1 MTALSRG
8 HEAQKA
14 DFSMRMS
21 AHLESVAGGDDWNAL
36 GIREANLEQSG
47 FEISMQEFEQVPT
60 AAKICVA
67 WAIILA
73 SHRQTELRE
82 VYMVEPGHDPVTV
95 CLEWAQ
101 PVGELVQ
108 QMEVQ
113 AGNILSTANHGL
125 PGNDK
130 EDWGILVEINRDIP
144 NLRSPTHCNG
154 RAPNDASIPHNRL
167 ASISKKMQ
175 IKCKVRGSRIL
186 FIAPVSGETQ
196 EADSAFLEYVLQ
208 QFKYILREISLL
220 NFAER
225 PLTDLRAISVPELRQ
240 VWSWNAHVPQS
251 VNVCV
256 HDIFVERAKRHPDRL
271 AVSAHDGELTYETL
285 DTLSTQLARILIH
298 RGLRPDS
305 IVIIYIEKSK
315 WVPVAQLAVMKC
327 GCASTVLDASL
338 PLQRQQAIAQLVQ
351 AAAVLTLPSHEADAA
366 SLLLSSSGGN
376 AAAANMRL
384 NVSAVLSQQA
394 AADKDANVNV
404 GINNV
409 DLPAVEPSS
418 RLYIVFTSGST
429 GTPKGA
435 VISHANY
442 ASAVAH
448 QQTGLQFREF
458 DRVFDFASYAFDAAW
473 CNFIHA
479 ITLGG
484 CLCIPSDEER
494 KGDLAAALHKY
505 QVNYAVLT
513 PSVAWFPASELP
525 ASLRVFHFGGE
536 PLKAELV
543 KRLSIAASVVN
554 AYGPAECSTV
564 STAITAS
571 PDDDEDPTIGTGLGA
586 CTWVVKLDGS
596 DLVLIGEIGELWLE
610 GPIVGQGYLGQ
621 PEKTASTFVENPPW
635 LLRGCPNRNGQ
646 DGHSGRPGRLYRTG
660 DLVRYRPNGTLQF
673 VGRID
678 SQIKIRGQR
687 VELGEIEHHLQ
698 CALTQQARGNCVQ
711 IIAEVI
717 KQKGSDTLILVSVVF
732 MAMNSGVTEMEAMP
746 ILCQALSGIEDR
758 LMQLVP
764 PYMIPSAFFPI
775 VNMPMTPT
783 GKIDRRRLRD
793 IITDLFWAQLDSQ
806 PAEIRE
812 EAASEIEGAIRA
824 VWNKVLN
831 IPLAKIGLD
840 APFTRLGGDSITAM
854 QVVSR
859 CRANNISITVSDI
872 LNLQTVRNLAASSKP
887 VLNKSPTIDLE
898 SREGDMFQLSPI
910 QQLFF
915 DNNPTGVNHYT
926 LSYIV
931 KLTRQTTREELS
943 AALLMVVGR
952 HGMLRARFRKSVD
965 GLGWEQ
971 IIAPLD
977 PSSFLLQHH
986 SFVDGESMQCVVDE
1000 RQASMD
1006 IVNGPVFAVD
1016 VFSSLNEDQTILMSA
1031 HHLVM
1036 DLVSWRVIWHE
1047 LSQFLSG
1054 VTSLP
1059 LPQLSFQTWCRLQS
1073 EEGSSLVPSTTLPFE
1088 IPAANFEYWDVAPDN
1103 IFFGDSYFHFSAVDM
1118 DSTSLLLGGSNDC
1131 LRTEILDILIGTL
1144 VFCFTQ
1150 TFPDRAPPPV
1160 FLESH
1165 GREPLT
1171 NNNVIDLTETVG
1183 WFTSLHPVIVGGGL
1197 ANSVFDMIKFAKDAR
1212 RKVPSKGRPYFAC
1225 RYHSS
1230 EGRKHFQAHKDMEL
1244 LVNYRGSFQQLE
1256 DADFMFQ
1263 LEDRADRRLEIPGD
1277 GPLYRRPSL
1286 IDINL
1291 VVEDGKLQIWTR
1303 THRHMKNHDAIIQ
1316 WLDFY
1321 SKHLS
1326 RTAHELAISQATYT
1340 LADFPL
1346 LNISH
1351 SGLETLLRE
1360 QLVSQAVEQ
1369 AQVKDIYPC
1378 TSLQEG
1384 IIISAASGTAT
1395 YSSVCAWRVV
1405 PSKPSQTISVSR
1417 LIAAWNTVSRIH
1429 SAFSTIFS
1437 INPDTGRYV
1446 QVVLNTPNQA
1456 IIHKPI
1462 GTESAVAQLSNAQ
1475 TPKALAGQPQS
1486 FFTIC
1491 STSDGEIAC
1500 RLDMTHALMDAASL
1514 PIFVRDLEEAYSTHT
1529 LTHRASFRQVVEYT
1543 QCTPMSNG
1551 LLYWKQYL
1559 GGVSTCEFPRDKNL
1573 RYAQPASNPQYGWV
1587 CLPTKLTAEISQSCR
1602 NLNMTRSAYLH
1613 FAWSLVLSQF
1623 TGMRQVCFGYL
1634 SSSRDSPIDGI
1645 EYIIGPLINMFIA
1658 RVDLEKPTNEVI
1670 RAINNYNIE
1679 HLQAQHI
1686 SLAEIQHEIGSKQLF
1701 NTNITVREA
1710 RRASS
1715 GSEGGIQLIEFLEA
1729 DPHEYDLVLEATVD
1743 GKDTEVRIQYRA
1755 DLISATNAIEVQLA
1769 LTSALEFL
1777 YSLSQRGNQSHAKF
1791 SRPAYDEYFYH
1802 IMGIDETSAL
1812 DIWHGQF
1819 KGLEPGCNFPALPYP
1834 PDKIR
1839 ATATAT
1845 YIIENL
1851 QWRDDCAVNAQ
1862 IFASWALLQAS
1873 SSGLADVLIGTFP
1886 PNARQG
1892 AICLPPIPKPMR
1904 IRVDF
1909 SQTLPQFLESV
1920 DLTIATNEALPLPNI
1935 LQLRHIGEE
1944 MSLAYEF
1951 QTTITVEDT
1960 TIALPGTLLH
1970 CMASD
1975 NKPRALSMHFTTYP
1989 SCINIVAEFDPHI
2002 ISNDRMT
2009 ILLQQFETV
2018 FRQICPL
2025 GKSIQYLSEINTDS
2039 NHDIQ
2044 CINTWN
2050 QNTPEPVQVCVHD
2063 IFAQVVAKIPE
2074 SPAISAWDG
2083 ELSYQELDELS
2094 SRLAYRLIQF
2104 GVKPDV
2110 VVPLYFE
2117 KSMWM
2122 PVSILGVIKAGGAC
2136 IAMDCTQPLKRAHD
2150 IINQVKPKIV
2160 LLSRSNLDKAAQFAS
2175 THLLVVDQG
2184 SLGTFLHPSSSSLQS
2199 DVQPHHLL
2207 YVAFTSGSTGQ
2218 PKGAMITHSN
2228 FSSAIK
2234 YQQKALGY
2242 SSGHRVY
2249 DFASYAFDVSWSN
2262 VLHSLTSGSCLCIP
2276 SEHQRRNELSTS
2288 IRDTRATHIDLTP
2301 SVLRHLSPRD
2311 LPELQVVLLSGEPFT
2326 EADLGEWINH
2336 QGLVNTYGPA
2346 ECSVKATLTP
2356 TVAGMTANNIGV
2368 GYGLNTWIVRL
2379 DGTDNLVPLGSV
2391 GELWLEGPLVGL
2403 GYLGDETKTDLS
2415 FVTRPKWLQSKEKTC
2430 RFYRT
2435 GDLVRYE
2442 PDGTLTFLGRKDSQV
2457 KIRGQRTELGEIE
2470 YNIQSVLRA
2479 YDPEVRVV
2487 ADVFKPQNSDNAILV
2502 AFFEPQR
2509 IDSWYDAVDLDEELS
2524 KMIPAY
2530 MIPTVYLRITSFPLT
2545 PTGKT
2550 DRKNLRQTHE
2560 SMTLEQLVAAN
2571 AARRSKPQLPVT
2583 TEERLLRTLWA
2594 EVLKISEEIIG
2605 TNDSFFRIGGDSIS
2619 AMQLVAAA
2627 RQCGIILT
2635 VAEIF
2640 SSPQLSALAR
2650 NIEVQKPSQR
2660 VSGLDVQP
2668 FTLIDEQIK
2677 PDEARAEAARLCG
2690 VQITDIEDILP
2701 CTPLQEG
2708 LLAGSVRQPGDNV
2721 LSETRILNDVDIDR
2735 LQGAWVKVLQ
2745 MTPIFRT
2752 RIINLK
2758 KQGLVQVIIRYEC
2771 CRLSDGI
2778 PKHEFGLGTPLMQY
2792 EILHSDSSMPSRFI
2806 WSIHHSLYDGW
2817 SMGLVFNLLHRVYHA
2832 QTIPAAPSF
2841 QSFIRHIKDHNCD
2854 HAEGFW
2860 KSQFQDF
2867 KACQFPT
2874 LPSKQFKPRCDKH
2887 LELDMKD
2894 IAWFGD
2900 YTAATKIR
2908 LAWAIL
2914 LSTIT
2919 ACVDVSFGAT
2929 VSGRQVALPDVEN
2942 IISPTFAT
2950 VPLRVLLSPSKII
2963 GELLKQVQLQATEM
2977 IPYEQMGLQRI
2988 QQLGEDCELGCQFQ
3002 SHMVIQPAP
3011 QPEAEFSL
3019 FGPSVI
3025 DPDQIEPFKLYAISL
3040 EFDLLPT
3047 GVLLHASY
3055 DSRIIAPSRFSRLA
3069 RRFEHI
3075 LRQICLPST
3084 QDIPLSSIETN
3095 SQHDIEQI
3103 WHWNQKPVQKADTTV
3118 HDIFRNVAENQP
3130 DAPAICSWDGDFT
3143 YKQVNDI
3150 SSGIAYELLS
3160 ESSLQTHSKVV
3171 ALLFEKSKWTPL
3183 SQLAVMK
3190 ASCTSVVLDS
3200 TLPVERQRAII
3211 NIVSPRIILT
3221 SSEQKPRANELA
3233 PAGTIVKVIDESF
3246 VSKLPSPENV
3256 CLPLVDPESW
3266 LYIVFTSGSTGTPK
3280 GVVIS
3285 HSNIASALKHGQAA
3299 LQFSEKSR
3307 VYDFV
3312 SYAFDVSWLNVVY
3325 TLCAGGCLCIPSQYE
3340 IQNEPS
3346 EAVRRMNINTAF
3358 ITPAV
3363 GKLLHESDLKVI
3375 NFGGEILP
3383 QDEISYWKDRA
3394 TIIHSYG
3401 PSECTPISI
3410 SHILDPLRSPVI
3422 IGKGL
3427 GAVTWVV
3434 KPGSEEL
3441 AAVGDIGELWLE
3453 GPLVGQGYLN
3463 DQQKTDAVF
3472 VRDPKWLLRGAPGFA
3487 GRKGRL
3493 YRTGDLVRYEDDGN
3507 LEFIGR
3513 IDTQVKIRGQRVEL
3527 GDIEHHIRGAL
3538 GPAVASH
3545 VVVDI
3550 AKPAISDQSMLIG
3563 FIKLAQNGISAGSP
3577 EASSYAQRLAVSIKA
3592 HLSTL
3597 IPQYMIPNAY
3607 MILDNIPIN
3616 TSGKVDRGKLRK
3628 MVSSLRKEELLSVS
3642 RKPKRGPQTAEE
3654 SKLHAAVAQ
3663 VLALDQDTFDMD
3675 DNFFQLGGDSISA
3688 MKLASLANSEGL
3700 MLRVMDIL
3708 VKDRLGDLLKAADL
3722 NSAGQSSKQGVN
3734 CDNGTLPQPKRPSES
3749 EVMAQIQ
3756 PGHGIL
3762 LDILPTT
3769 RIQSSYLEDNLHVPR
3784 RSWLYSFIDFADL
3797 AGEERII
3804 WSCERLVEHCSIYRT
3819 AFVQH
3824 GGRFFQAVF
3833 NSWKPAITVVDS
3845 AGGIHEAFER
3855 FVKDEE
3861 TKQAVITAPLLQFA
3875 LIRGPSARARLVFSM
3890 SHAVYDAI
3898 SFGNTLKM
3906 LADIYRGS
3914 VQQPASDFGHY
3925 IKHIQSNRTESYDF
3939 WRGLLKDSSMTSV
3952 PCELASVTQD
3962 RPPTVLERSIP
3973 LPILPAAVTHASLF
3987 TFACAAAL
3995 SHITGEPDV
4004 VFGRV
4009 VSGRAALGADLVDV
4023 IGPCLNRVPVR
4034 VHCGAGR
4041 TRADSIAAVQR
4052 QYAEMVSHETVGLSD
4067 IVQNCTGWPQN
4078 IADFGCW
4085 TQYQNVDE
4093 KVALELP
4100 GAIGVSGY
4108 AETWHL
4114 PVAVAFLEIFATPTS
4129 DNKMAVRVIAGP
4141 GYKQSIVEALLAA
4154 VCLELEK

>member
-1 MTALSRG
+1 MTTLSRG
-8 HEAQKA
+8 HAAQKA

-21 AHLESVAGGDDWNAL
+21 ARLESVAGGDDWNTL

-73 SHRQTELRE
+73 SHRQTELLE

-130 EDWGILVEINRDIP
+130 EDGGILVEINRDIP

-154 RAPNDASIPHNRL
+154 RAPNDASIPHDRL

-366 SLLLSSSGGN
+366 SLLLSSSGGGN

-458 DRVFDFASYAFDAAW
+458 DRVFDFASE
-473 CNFIHA
+473 
-479 ITLGG
+479 TLQQ
-484 CLCIPSDEER
+484 LFVNT
-494 KGDLAAALHKY
+494 KY

-596 DLVLIGEIGELWLE
+596 DLVPIGEIGELWLE
-610 GPIVGQGYLGQ
+610 GSIVGQGYLGQ

-732 MAMNSGVTEMEAMP
+732 MAMNSGATEMEAMP

-986 SFVDGESMQCVVDE
+986 SFVDSESMQCVVDE
-1000 RQASMD
+1000 RQAFMD

-1054 VTSLP
+1054 ITSLT

-1183 WFTSLHPVIVGGGL
+1183 WFTSLHPVIVGGGP

-1326 RTAHELAISQATYT
+1326 RTAHELAISKATYT

-1486 FFTIC
+1486 SFTIC

-1559 GGVSTCEFPRDKNL
+1559 GGVSTCEFPRDKNP

-1602 NLNMTRSAYLH
+1602 KLNMTRSAYLH

-1755 DLISATNAIEVQLA
+1755 DLISATNATEVQLA

-1819 KGLEPGCNFPALPYP
+1819 KGLEPGF
-1834 PDKIR
+1834 
-1839 ATATAT
+1839 
-1845 YIIENL
+1845 
-1851 QWRDDCAVNAQ
+1851 
-1862 IFASWALLQAS
+1862 
-1873 SSGLADVLIGTFP
+1873 
-1886 PNARQG
+1886 
-1892 AICLPPIPKPMR
+1892 
-1904 IRVDF
+1904 
-1909 SQTLPQFLESV
+1909 
-1920 DLTIATNEALPLPNI
+1920 
-1935 LQLRHIGEE
+1935 
-1944 MSLAYEF
+1944 
-1951 QTTITVEDT
+1951 
-1960 TIALPGTLLH
+1960 
-1970 CMASD
+1970 
-1975 NKPRALSMHFTTYP
+1975 
-1989 SCINIVAEFDPHI
+1989 
-2002 ISNDRMT
+2002 
-2009 ILLQQFETV
+2009 
-2018 FRQICPL
+2018 
-2025 GKSIQYLSEINTDS
+2025 
-2039 NHDIQ
+2039 
-2044 CINTWN
+2044 
-2050 QNTPEPVQVCVHD
+2050 
-2063 IFAQVVAKIPE
+2063 
-2074 SPAISAWDG
+2074 
-2083 ELSYQELDELS
+2083 
-2094 SRLAYRLIQF
+2094 
-2104 GVKPDV
+2104 
-2110 VVPLYFE
+2110 
-2117 KSMWM
+2117 
-2122 PVSILGVIKAGGAC
+2122 
-2136 IAMDCTQPLKRAHD
+2136 
-2150 IINQVKPKIV
+2150 
-2160 LLSRSNLDKAAQFAS
+2160 
-2175 THLLVVDQG
+2175 
-2184 SLGTFLHPSSSSLQS
+2184 
-2199 DVQPHHLL
+2199 
-2207 YVAFTSGSTGQ
+2207 
-2218 PKGAMITHSN
+2218 
-2228 FSSAIK
+2228 
-2234 YQQKALGY
+2234 
-2242 SSGHRVY
+2242 
-2249 DFASYAFDVSWSN
+2249 
-2262 VLHSLTSGSCLCIP
+2262 
-2276 SEHQRRNELSTS
+2276 
-2288 IRDTRATHIDLTP
+2288 
-2301 SVLRHLSPRD
+2301 LRHLSPRD

-2479 YDPEVRVV
+2479 FDPEVRVV

-2605 TNDSFFRIGGDSIS
+2605 THDSFFRIGGDSIS

-2708 LLAGSVRQPGDNV
+2708 LLAGSVRQPGDNA

-2745 MTPIFRT
+2745 VTPIFRT

-2950 VPLRVLLSPSKII
+2950 VPLRVLLSPSKTI

-3118 HDIFRNVAENQP
+3118 HEIFRNVAENQP

-3143 YKQVNDI
+3143 YKQVNYI

-3233 PAGTIVKVIDESF
+3233 PAGTIVKVIDKSF

-3952 PCELASVTQD
+3952 PCELASVAQD

-4009 VSGRAALGADLVDV
+4009 VSGRAALGANLVDV

-4034 VHCGAGR
+4034 VQCGAGR

-4129 DNKMAVRVIAGP
+4129 DNKMAVRVIAGS

-4154 VCLELEK
+4154 VCLELEKFLSSISMSYAVYRVASAGLPRDHHAIFVETSENGEKTGHLFQVTGNVQIGMSFEQRPEGQPEASSSFVDKQEIGTVTHANYHRIQAVCEGIPPPRKQFEGSKRLYPKEPVRRCQEWTAEAIQTLKDARVRM

>member
-1 MTALSRG
+1 MTTLSRG
-8 HEAQKA
+8 HAAQKA

-21 AHLESVAGGDDWNAL
+21 ARLESVAGGDDWNTL

-73 SHRQTELRE
+73 SHRQAELLE

-130 EDWGILVEINRDIP
+130 EDGGILVEINRDMP

-154 RAPNDASIPHNRL
+154 RAPNDASIPHDRL

-271 AVSAHDGELTYETL
+271 AVSAHDGDLTYETL

-366 SLLLSSSGGN
+366 SLLLSSSGGGN

-394 AADKDANVNV
+394 AADKDSNVNV

-435 VISHANY
+435 VINHANY

-458 DRVFDFASYAFDAAW
+458 DRVS
-473 CNFIHA
+473 
-479 ITLGG
+479 TL
-484 CLCIPSDEER
+484 L
-494 KGDLAAALHKY
+494 GDLAAALRKY

-543 KRLSIAASVVN
+543 KRLSVAASVVN

-586 CTWVVKLDGS
+586 CTWVELDGS
-596 DLVLIGEIGELWLE
+596 DLVPIGEIGELWLE

-635 LLRGCPNRNGQ
+635 LLRGCPNCNGQ

-711 IIAEVI
+711 IIADVI

-746 ILCQALSGIEDR
+746 LLCQALSGIEDR

-952 HGMLRARFRKSVD
+952 H
-965 GLGWEQ
+965 
-971 IIAPLD
+971 
-977 PSSFLLQHH
+977 
-986 SFVDGESMQCVVDE
+986 
-1000 RQASMD
+1000 
-1006 IVNGPVFAVD
+1006 
-1016 VFSSLNEDQTILMSA
+1016 
-1031 HHLVM
+1031 
-1036 DLVSWRVIWHE
+1036 
-1047 LSQFLSG
+1047 
-1054 VTSLP
+1054 
-1059 LPQLSFQTWCRLQS
+1059 
-1073 EEGSSLVPSTTLPFE
+1073 
-1088 IPAANFEYWDVAPDN
+1088 
-1103 IFFGDSYFHFSAVDM
+1103 
-1118 DSTSLLLGGSNDC
+1118 
-1131 LRTEILDILIGTL
+1131 
-1144 VFCFTQ
+1144 
-1150 TFPDRAPPPV
+1150 
-1160 FLESH
+1160 
-1165 GREPLT
+1165 
-1171 NNNVIDLTETVG
+1171 
-1183 WFTSLHPVIVGGGL
+1183 
-1197 ANSVFDMIKFAKDAR
+1197 
-1212 RKVPSKGRPYFAC
+1212 
-1225 RYHSS
+1225 
-1230 EGRKHFQAHKDMEL
+1230 
-1244 LVNYRGSFQQLE
+1244 
-1256 DADFMFQ
+1256 
-1263 LEDRADRRLEIPGD
+1263 
-1277 GPLYRRPSL
+1277 
-1286 IDINL
+1286 
-1291 VVEDGKLQIWTR
+1291 
-1303 THRHMKNHDAIIQ
+1303 
-1316 WLDFY
+1316 
-1321 SKHLS
+1321 
-1326 RTAHELAISQATYT
+1326 
-1340 LADFPL
+1340 
-1346 LNISH
+1346 
-1351 SGLETLLRE
+1351 
-1360 QLVSQAVEQ
+1360 
-1369 AQVKDIYPC
+1369 
-1378 TSLQEG
+1378 
-1384 IIISAASGTAT
+1384 
-1395 YSSVCAWRVV
+1395 
-1405 PSKPSQTISVSR
+1405 
-1417 LIAAWNTVSRIH
+1417 
-1429 SAFSTIFS
+1429 
-1437 INPDTGRYV
+1437 
-1446 QVVLNTPNQA
+1446 
-1456 IIHKPI
+1456 
-1462 GTESAVAQLSNAQ
+1462 
-1475 TPKALAGQPQS
+1475 
-1486 FFTIC
+1486 
-1491 STSDGEIAC
+1491 
-1500 RLDMTHALMDAASL
+1500 
-1514 PIFVRDLEEAYSTHT
+1514 
-1529 LTHRASFRQVVEYT
+1529 
-1543 QCTPMSNG
+1543 
-1551 LLYWKQYL
+1551 
-1559 GGVSTCEFPRDKNL
+1559 
-1573 RYAQPASNPQYGWV
+1573 
-1587 CLPTKLTAEISQSCR
+1587 
-1602 NLNMTRSAYLH
+1602 
-1613 FAWSLVLSQF
+1613 
-1623 TGMRQVCFGYL
+1623 
-1634 SSSRDSPIDGI
+1634 
-1645 EYIIGPLINMFIA
+1645 
-1658 RVDLEKPTNEVI
+1658 
-1670 RAINNYNIE
+1670 
-1679 HLQAQHI
+1679 
-1686 SLAEIQHEIGSKQLF
+1686 
-1701 NTNITVREA
+1701 
-1710 RRASS
+1710 
-1715 GSEGGIQLIEFLEA
+1715 
-1729 DPHEYDLVLEATVD
+1729 
-1743 GKDTEVRIQYRA
+1743 
-1755 DLISATNAIEVQLA
+1755 
-1769 LTSALEFL
+1769 
-1777 YSLSQRGNQSHAKF
+1777 
-1791 SRPAYDEYFYH
+1791 
-1802 IMGIDETSAL
+1802 
-1812 DIWHGQF
+1812 
-1819 KGLEPGCNFPALPYP
+1819 
-1834 PDKIR
+1834 
-1839 ATATAT
+1839 
-1845 YIIENL
+1845 
-1851 QWRDDCAVNAQ
+1851 
-1862 IFASWALLQAS
+1862 
-1873 SSGLADVLIGTFP
+1873 
-1886 PNARQG
+1886 
-1892 AICLPPIPKPMR
+1892 
-1904 IRVDF
+1904 
-1909 SQTLPQFLESV
+1909 
-1920 DLTIATNEALPLPNI
+1920 
-1935 LQLRHIGEE
+1935 
-1944 MSLAYEF
+1944 
-1951 QTTITVEDT
+1951 
-1960 TIALPGTLLH
+1960 
-1970 CMASD
+1970 
-1975 NKPRALSMHFTTYP
+1975 
-1989 SCINIVAEFDPHI
+1989 
-2002 ISNDRMT
+2002 
-2009 ILLQQFETV
+2009 
-2018 FRQICPL
+2018 
-2025 GKSIQYLSEINTDS
+2025 
-2039 NHDIQ
+2039 
-2044 CINTWN
+2044 
-2050 QNTPEPVQVCVHD
+2050 
-2063 IFAQVVAKIPE
+2063 
-2074 SPAISAWDG
+2074 
-2083 ELSYQELDELS
+2083 
-2094 SRLAYRLIQF
+2094 
-2104 GVKPDV
+2104 
-2110 VVPLYFE
+2110 
-2117 KSMWM
+2117 
-2122 PVSILGVIKAGGAC
+2122 
-2136 IAMDCTQPLKRAHD
+2136 AMDCTQPLKRAHD
-2150 IINQVKPKIV
+2150 IINQVKPEIV

-2301 SVLRHLSPRD
+2301 SVLRQLSPRD

-2379 DGTDNLVPLGSV
+2379 DGTDNLAPLGSG

-2403 GYLGDETKTDLS
+2403 GYLGDETNTDLS

-2470 YNIQSVLRA
+2470 YNIQSVLRSF
-2479 YDPEVRVV
+2479 DPDVRVV

-2752 RIINLK
+2752 RIMNLK

-2806 WSIHHSLYDGW
+2806 WSIHHSLYDRW

-2841 QSFIRHIKDHNCD
+2841 QSFIRHIKGHNCD

-2919 ACVDVSFGAT
+2919 ARVDVSFGAT

-2950 VPLRVLLSPSKII
+2950 VPLRVLLSPSKTI

-2977 IPYEQMGLQRI
+2977 IPYEQIGLQCI
-2988 QQLGEDCELGCQFQ
+2988 QKLGEDCELGCQFQ

-3040 EFDLLPT
+3040 EFDLLPK

-3103 WHWNQKPVQKADTTV
+3103 WHWNQKPVQKAGTTV

-3160 ESSLQTHSKVV
+3160 KSSRQTHSKVV

-3190 ASCTSVVLDS
+3190 ANCTSVVLDS

-3346 EAVRRMNINTAF
+3346 EAIRRMNINTAF

-3472 VRDPKWLLRGAPGFA
+3472 VRDPKWLLRGAPGFS

-3507 LEFIGR
+3507 IEFIGR

-3527 GDIEHHIRGAL
+3527 GDIEHHIRGVL

-3545 VVVDI
+3545 
-3550 AKPAISDQSMLIG
+3550 
-3563 FIKLAQNGISAGSP
+3563 LAQNGISAGSP

-3616 TSGKVDRGKLRK
+3616 TSGKVDRGNLRK

-3642 RKPKRGPQTAEE
+3642 RKPKRGPQTAEK

-3688 MKLASLANSEGL
+3688 MKLASLTNSEGL

-3722 NSAGQSSKQGVN
+3722 NSTGHSSKQGVN
-3734 CDNGTLPQPKRPSES
+3734 CDNGTLPQPNGPSES

-3762 LDILPTT
+3762 LDILSTT
-3769 RIQSSYLEDNLHVPR
+3769 HIQSSYLEDNLHVPR
-3784 RSWLYSFIDFADL
+3784 RSWLYSYIDFADL
-3797 AGEERII
+3797 ASEERII
-3804 WSCERLVEHCSIYRT
+3804 WSCERLVEQCSIYRT

-3833 NSWKPAITVVDS
+3833 DSWKPAITVVDS

-3861 TKQAVITAPLLQFA
+3861 TKQAVITAPLLQLA

-3898 SFGNTLKM
+3898 SFGNTVKM

-3973 LPILPAAVTHASLF
+3973 LPILPAVVTHASLF

-3995 SHITGEPDV
+3995 SHITSEPDV

-4041 TRADSIAAVQR
+4041 TRADIIAAVQR
-4052 QYAEMVSHETVGLSD
+4052 QYAEMVSYETVGLSD

>member
-1 MTALSRG
+1 MTTLSRG
-8 HEAQKA
+8 HAAQKA

-21 AHLESVAGGDDWNAL
+21 ARLESVAGGDDWEFAKP
-36 GIREANLEQSG
+36 IWSNLDSK
-47 FEISMQEFEQVPT
+47 FPCRS
-60 AAKICVA
+60 
-67 WAIILA
+67 
-73 SHRQTELRE
+73 SNRQAELLE

-125 PGNDK
+125 PGNYK
-130 EDWGILVEINRDIP
+130 EDGGILVEINRDIP

-154 RAPNDASIPHNRL
+154 RAPNDASIPHDRL

-338 PLQRQQAIAQLVQ
+338 PLQRQQAMAQLVQ

-366 SLLLSSSGGN
+366 SLLLSSSGGGN

-394 AADKDANVNV
+394 AADKDSNVNV

-435 VISHANY
+435 VINHANY

-494 KGDLAAALHKY
+494 KGDLAAALRKY

-543 KRLSIAASVVN
+543 KRLSVAASVVN

-586 CTWVVKLDGS
+586 CTWVELDGS
-596 DLVLIGEIGELWLE
+596 DLVPIGEIGELWLE

-635 LLRGCPNRNGQ
+635 LLRGCPNCNGQ

-711 IIAEVI
+711 IIADVI

-732 MAMNSGVTEMEAMP
+732 MAMNS
-746 ILCQALSGIEDR
+746 
-758 LMQLVP
+758 
-764 PYMIPSAFFPI
+764 
-775 VNMPMTPT
+775 
-783 GKIDRRRLRD
+783 
-793 IITDLFWAQLDSQ
+793 
-806 PAEIRE
+806 
-812 EAASEIEGAIRA
+812 
-824 VWNKVLN
+824 
-831 IPLAKIGLD
+831 
-840 APFTRLGGDSITAM
+840 
-854 QVVSR
+854 
-859 CRANNISITVSDI
+859 
-872 LNLQTVRNLAASSKP
+872 
-887 VLNKSPTIDLE
+887 
-898 SREGDMFQLSPI
+898 
-910 QQLFF
+910 
-915 DNNPTGVNHYT
+915 
-926 LSYIV
+926 
-931 KLTRQTTREELS
+931 
-943 AALLMVVGR
+943 
-952 HGMLRARFRKSVD
+952 
-965 GLGWEQ
+965 
-971 IIAPLD
+971 
-977 PSSFLLQHH
+977 
-986 SFVDGESMQCVVDE
+986 
-1000 RQASMD
+1000 
-1006 IVNGPVFAVD
+1006 
-1016 VFSSLNEDQTILMSA
+1016 
-1031 HHLVM
+1031 
-1036 DLVSWRVIWHE
+1036 
-1047 LSQFLSG
+1047 
-1054 VTSLP
+1054 
-1059 LPQLSFQTWCRLQS
+1059 
-1073 EEGSSLVPSTTLPFE
+1073 
-1088 IPAANFEYWDVAPDN
+1088 
-1103 IFFGDSYFHFSAVDM
+1103 
-1118 DSTSLLLGGSNDC
+1118 
-1131 LRTEILDILIGTL
+1131 
-1144 VFCFTQ
+1144 
-1150 TFPDRAPPPV
+1150 
-1160 FLESH
+1160 
-1165 GREPLT
+1165 
-1171 NNNVIDLTETVG
+1171 
-1183 WFTSLHPVIVGGGL
+1183 
-1197 ANSVFDMIKFAKDAR
+1197 
-1212 RKVPSKGRPYFAC
+1212 
-1225 RYHSS
+1225 
-1230 EGRKHFQAHKDMEL
+1230 
-1244 LVNYRGSFQQLE
+1244 
-1256 DADFMFQ
+1256 
-1263 LEDRADRRLEIPGD
+1263 
-1277 GPLYRRPSL
+1277 
-1286 IDINL
+1286 
-1291 VVEDGKLQIWTR
+1291 
-1303 THRHMKNHDAIIQ
+1303 
-1316 WLDFY
+1316 
-1321 SKHLS
+1321 
-1326 RTAHELAISQATYT
+1326 
-1340 LADFPL
+1340 
-1346 LNISH
+1346 
-1351 SGLETLLRE
+1351 
-1360 QLVSQAVEQ
+1360 
-1369 AQVKDIYPC
+1369 
-1378 TSLQEG
+1378 
-1384 IIISAASGTAT
+1384 
-1395 YSSVCAWRVV
+1395 
-1405 PSKPSQTISVSR
+1405 
-1417 LIAAWNTVSRIH
+1417 
-1429 SAFSTIFS
+1429 
-1437 INPDTGRYV
+1437 
-1446 QVVLNTPNQA
+1446 
-1456 IIHKPI
+1456 
-1462 GTESAVAQLSNAQ
+1462 
-1475 TPKALAGQPQS
+1475 
-1486 FFTIC
+1486 
-1491 STSDGEIAC
+1491 
-1500 RLDMTHALMDAASL
+1500 
-1514 PIFVRDLEEAYSTHT
+1514 
-1529 LTHRASFRQVVEYT
+1529 
-1543 QCTPMSNG
+1543 
-1551 LLYWKQYL
+1551 
-1559 GGVSTCEFPRDKNL
+1559 
-1573 RYAQPASNPQYGWV
+1573 
-1587 CLPTKLTAEISQSCR
+1587 
-1602 NLNMTRSAYLH
+1602 
-1613 FAWSLVLSQF
+1613 
-1623 TGMRQVCFGYL
+1623 
-1634 SSSRDSPIDGI
+1634 
-1645 EYIIGPLINMFIA
+1645 
-1658 RVDLEKPTNEVI
+1658 
-1670 RAINNYNIE
+1670 
-1679 HLQAQHI
+1679 
-1686 SLAEIQHEIGSKQLF
+1686 
-1701 NTNITVREA
+1701 
-1710 RRASS
+1710 
-1715 GSEGGIQLIEFLEA
+1715 
-1729 DPHEYDLVLEATVD
+1729 
-1743 GKDTEVRIQYRA
+1743 
-1755 DLISATNAIEVQLA
+1755 
-1769 LTSALEFL
+1769 
-1777 YSLSQRGNQSHAKF
+1777 
-1791 SRPAYDEYFYH
+1791 
-1802 IMGIDETSAL
+1802 
-1812 DIWHGQF
+1812 
-1819 KGLEPGCNFPALPYP
+1819 
-1834 PDKIR
+1834 
-1839 ATATAT
+1839 
-1845 YIIENL
+1845 
-1851 QWRDDCAVNAQ
+1851 
-1862 IFASWALLQAS
+1862 
-1873 SSGLADVLIGTFP
+1873 
-1886 PNARQG
+1886 
-1892 AICLPPIPKPMR
+1892 
-1904 IRVDF
+1904 
-1909 SQTLPQFLESV
+1909 
-1920 DLTIATNEALPLPNI
+1920 
-1935 LQLRHIGEE
+1935 
-1944 MSLAYEF
+1944 
-1951 QTTITVEDT
+1951 
-1960 TIALPGTLLH
+1960 
-1970 CMASD
+1970 
-1975 NKPRALSMHFTTYP
+1975 
-1989 SCINIVAEFDPHI
+1989 
-2002 ISNDRMT
+2002 
-2009 ILLQQFETV
+2009 
-2018 FRQICPL
+2018 
-2025 GKSIQYLSEINTDS
+2025 
-2039 NHDIQ
+2039 
-2044 CINTWN
+2044 
-2050 QNTPEPVQVCVHD
+2050 
-2063 IFAQVVAKIPE
+2063 
-2074 SPAISAWDG
+2074 
-2083 ELSYQELDELS
+2083 
-2094 SRLAYRLIQF
+2094 
-2104 GVKPDV
+2104 
-2110 VVPLYFE
+2110 
-2117 KSMWM
+2117 
-2122 PVSILGVIKAGGAC
+2122 GVIKAGGAC

-2150 IINQVKPKIV
+2150 IINQVKPEIV

-2301 SVLRHLSPRD
+2301 SVLRQLSPRD

-2379 DGTDNLVPLGSV
+2379 DGTDNLAPLGSG

-2403 GYLGDETKTDLS
+2403 GYLGDETNTDLS

-2470 YNIQSVLRA
+2470 YNIQSVLRSF
-2479 YDPEVRVV
+2479 DPDVRVV

-2806 WSIHHSLYDGW
+2806 WSIHHSLYDRW

-2841 QSFIRHIKDHNCD
+2841 QSFIRHIKGHNCD

-2894 IAWFGD
+2894 IDWFGD

-2919 ACVDVSFGAT
+2919 ARVDVSFGAT

-2950 VPLRVLLSPSKII
+2950 VPLRVLLSPSKTI

-2977 IPYEQMGLQRI
+2977 IPYEQIGLQCI
-2988 QQLGEDCELGCQFQ
+2988 QKLGEDCELGCQFQ

-3040 EFDLLPT
+3040 EFDLLPK

-3103 WHWNQKPVQKADTTV
+3103 WHWNQKPVQKAGTTV

-3130 DAPAICSWDGDFT
+3130 DAPAICSWDGDST

-3160 ESSLQTHSKVV
+3160 KSSRQTHSKVV

-3190 ASCTSVVLDS
+3190 ANCTSVVLDS

-3346 EAVRRMNINTAF
+3346 EAIRRMNINTAF

-3472 VRDPKWLLRGAPGFA
+3472 VRDPKWLLRGAPGFS

-3507 LEFIGR
+3507 IEFIGR

-3527 GDIEHHIRGAL
+3527 GDIEHHIRGVL

-3616 TSGKVDRGKLRK
+3616 TSGKVDRGNLRK

-3642 RKPKRGPQTAEE
+3642 RKPKRGPQTAEK

-3688 MKLASLANSEGL
+3688 MKLASLTNSEGL

-3722 NSAGQSSKQGVN
+3722 NSTGQSSKQGVN
-3734 CDNGTLPQPKRPSES
+3734 CDNGTLPQPNGPSES

-3762 LDILPTT
+3762 LDILSTT
-3769 RIQSSYLEDNLHVPR
+3769 HIQSSYLEDNLHVSR
-3784 RSWLYSFIDFADL
+3784 RSWLYSYIDFADL
-3797 AGEERII
+3797 ASEERII
-3804 WSCERLVEHCSIYRT
+3804 WSCERLVEQCSIYRT

-3833 NSWKPAITVVDS
+3833 DSWKPAITVVDS

-3861 TKQAVITAPLLQFA
+3861 TKQAVITAPLLQLA

-3898 SFGNTLKM
+3898 SFGNTVKM

-3973 LPILPAAVTHASLF
+3973 LPILPAVVTHASLF

-4041 TRADSIAAVQR
+4041 TRADIIAAVQR
-4052 QYAEMVSHETVGLSD
+4052 QYAEMVSYETVGLSD